1 MIVTRNFDQKVKKE
15 VPNTKYDCDIMISIY
30 DIIFHI
36 LLDMGP
42 SQQPVLSPKLKAEL
56 KNLKH

>member
-36 LLDMGP
+36 LLDVGP
-42 SQQPVLSPKLKAEL
+42 SQ
-56 KNLKH
+56 